1 MAAPVK
7 RYFYIVEV
15 PGGIGFGITGDV
27 RSRNQ
32 DYCAHNS
39 PRAKV
44 LFRYVFKGKGWHSQ
58 QLETVVKQSLNE
70 SIEAVEHDS
79 TIKTEWFTEDVTLDS
94 ALEAI
99 NTLIEEQHFKV
110 SLVETDYHYSQG
122 RLE

>member
-1 MAAPVK
+1 MPSPVK
-7 RYFYIVEV
+7 RYFYIVET
-15 PGGIGFGITGDV
+15 PSDIGFGITSDI

-32 DYCAHNS
+32 DYCSHNG

-44 LFRYVFKGKGWHSQ
+44 LFRYVFKAKGRHAV
-58 QLETVVKQSLNE
+58 QLETVVKQTLNE
-70 SIEAVEHDS
+70 SIEIVTHDPS
-79 TIKTEWFTEDVTLDS
+79 IKTEWFTEDVTLDS

-122 RLE
+122 RLK